1 VRRPVAWGLKL
12 DTRTVGGV
20 AVSAIGLGCMNLSH
34 AYGTPPDRD
43 YALSLLRR
51 ALDLGVTHFDTAV
64 LYGSGHNEE
73 LVGAAL
79 AADRR
84 RIYLASKCG
93 ISLIDGRRIP
103 DSRPAT
109 LQQTC
114 LESLA
119 RLKTDVIDLYYLHRW
134 DRKLP
139 IEDSVGGLAQ
149 LITRGHI
156 RGIGLSE
163 VSADTI
169 RRAHAVHPITA
180 VQSEYSVWTR
190 NPEIAV
196 LEECRRLG
204 IAFVAFSPL
213 TRGFFAG
220 SASDPA
226 GFTPTDIRRDMP
238 RFHEPHYAV
247 NARLYGAFRELAAA
261 AGCTPAQ
268 LCLAWLLQRGP
279 DILPIPGTTSIAH
292 LEENMAAAALRI
304 DPALL
309 RQVDTLMQPRNVSGA
324 RYNPAQQSLAATE
337 EF

>member
-1 VRRPVAWGLKL
+1 
-12 DTRTVGGV
+12 
-20 AVSAIGLGCMNLSH
+20 MNLSH

-43 YALSLLRR
+43 AALALLRR

-64 LYGSGHNEE
+64 IYGSGHNEE

-84 RIYLASKCG
+84 RVTLASKCG
-93 ISLIDGRRIP
+93 ISLIDGRRVP
-103 DSRPAT
+103 DSRPST

-114 LESLA
+114 LASLA

-134 DRKLP
+134 DRKVP
-139 IEDSVGGLAQ
+139 IEESVGGLAQ
-149 LITRGHI
+149 LVTRGHI

-163 VSADTI
+163 VSADTL

-180 VQSEYSVWTR
+180 LQSEYSVWTR

-220 SASDPA
+220 SADDPA
-226 GFTPTDIRRDMP
+226 AFTPTDFRRDMP
-238 RFHEPHYAV
+238 RFQPPHFAV
-247 NARLYGAFRELAAA
+247 NARLYAAFRQLAGTAR
-261 AGCTPAQ
+261 CTPAQ

-279 DILPIPGTTSIAH
+279 HVIPIPGTTSIEH
-292 LEENMAAAALRI
+292 LEHNVAAAALRI
-304 DPALL
+304 DPAVLHQIDALL
-309 RQVDTLMQPRNVSGA
+309 PPGSVSGA
-324 RYNPAQQSLAATE
+324 RYHPAQQSLAETE